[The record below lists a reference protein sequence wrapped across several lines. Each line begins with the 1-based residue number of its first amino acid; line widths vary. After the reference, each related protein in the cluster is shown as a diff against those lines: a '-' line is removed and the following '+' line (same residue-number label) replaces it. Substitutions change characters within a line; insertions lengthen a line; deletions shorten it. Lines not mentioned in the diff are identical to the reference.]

1 MRSSTRL
8 ALTLVSVLCI
18 SGLAVRSAHAGATDA
33 WITTKARIAL
43 LTTDGAG
50 RTAVKVD
57 TEHGQVTLHGK
68 VSSQAA
74 KDKAEE
80 AVRGVD
86 GVKSVRNL
94 LQIVPETRRDA
105 VKASDADV
113 KKSVEAALKT
123 DKSLEGINVKS
134 VDDGVVLLDGSTE
147 TLEQKLRAIET
158 AYDCAGVWRVASE
171 IETKDR

>member
-1 MRSSTRL
+1 MRTSRKLGL
-8 ALTLVSVLCI
+8 ALVGVFCI
-18 SGLAVRSAHAGATDA
+18 SSLAVRSSHAGPTDA

-80 AVRGVD
+80 TVRGVD

-94 LQIVPETRRDA
+94 LQVVPESRQDA

-113 KKSVEAALKT
+113 KKSVEAAL
-123 DKSLEGINVKS
+123 DAQKSLEGIKVKS
-134 VDDGVVLLDGSTE
+134 VDNGVVLLDGSTQ

-158 AYDCAGVWRVASE
+158 AYDCAGVRRVASE